1 MWFFKYP
8 FFARF
13 QLSHHQN
20 DNDFQWYEYEYFTWS
35 HLRHH
40 YHVSHSHNLHRWKGH
55 IHYLTIHSHWET
67 HWKFQLV
74 HKVIDIFKC
83 IEHTKFSWVLVANHT
98 WFTRFLHKMPQD
110 IRVSFVQAQISQV
123 QNKVGKFINI
133 NNPPQSLILSLSPP
147 PPHTHWSLIETP
159 YIWPFL

>member
-1 MWFFKYP
+1 MGSHVVFQISLFC
-8 FFARF
+8 

-35 HLRHH
+35 HLSHR
-40 YHVSHSHNLHRWKGH
+40 YHVSYSHNLHRWKGR
-55 IHYLTIHSHWET
+55 IHYLTTHSHWEA

-74 HKVIDIFKC
+74 HKVIDIFMC
-83 IEHTKFSWVLVANHT
+83 IEHTKFARVLVANHT

-123 QNKVGKFINI
+123 IFHVRHYLQQST
-133 NNPPQSLILSLSPP
+133 NNNN
-147 PPHTHWSLIETP
+147 
-159 YIWPFL
+159 